1 MLNYVVAI
9 LALVACALVV
19 GFLRRKATDENRGS
33 PSLPLRQNPASE
45 PPAALAMRNWL
56 IGEEGEVQGLT
67 FHIGERTVTVG
78 RGTGNFVQLDDEGSS
93 RVHCQLKSTAAGVV
107 ITDMKSANGTNV
119 GGQKI
124 RQHTLVDGDQIR
136 IGKVMLVFRVHA
148 QAKADAGVARK
159 SIGAIQSQKT
169 TFALNLDGSA
179 RDAMTAT
186 GGDIDAAAQRIGM
199 TPDELRLL
207 LGLGGLAASGRDE

>member
-1 MLNYVVAI
+1 MPNYVIPI

-19 GFLRRKATDENRGS
+19 AFLRRKVADEKPPG
-33 PSLPLRQNPASE
+33 PL
-45 PPAALAMRNWL
+45 PAAEAKSGAEARAPLTMHNWL
-56 IGEEGEVQGLT
+56 IGEEGEVEGLT

-78 RGTGNFVQLDDEGSS
+78 RGTGNFVQLNDEGCS

-124 RQHTLVDGDQIR
+124 RQHTLADGDQIR
-136 IGKVMLVFRVHA
+136 IGKAMLVFRVHA
-148 QAKADAGVARK
+148 QAKVDAGVARK
-159 SIGAIQSQKT
+159 SIGAMQRQET
-169 TFALNLDGSA
+169 TFALNLEGSA
-179 RDAMTAT
+179 RDAMMAT

-199 TPDELRLL
+199 TPDALRLL
-207 LGLGGLAASGRDE
+207 LGL